1 MTLAAAQKRMNAYGM
16 VTDILRS
23 DCAAQ
28 PVPSGLA
35 SLSSTRSMTSS
46 TAAQTDRA
54 LRCNGCELRNAS
66 DELVTLRGINLGGWL
81 VTENW
86 MCGLSDSINEQRFAR
101 ETLESRFGSEAQV
114 LMQTWESQ
122 WITALDV
129 SKIQKL
135 GFNMVRVPFSW
146 RTLQHADGSWI
157 RDAAGNM
164 DFSRLDWIVHQAR
177 VHHLYVILD
186 LHIWDS
192 QQKDY
197 QLISRCVDEAKPSQA
212 HAAALWYTLAS
223 HFKGNNT
230 IAGFD
235 VVNEPNGSP
244 ANVLHHA
251 LYEAVRAG
259 DPDRIVIME
268 SVSWDDCWKNVMYSM
283 HEYACMSEDLL
294 ANKDRWEKQEKP
306 LLCTQLNR
314 GAPLYV
320 GEFMT
325 NKKESWQWLLAQFNN
340 MGLSWSPWT
349 YKTVNM
355 GGWGLYNV
363 KKFRVDLSHDSF
375 ETILSVFSS
384 RLCTMNNVSANKLQ
398 ISAISQA
405 ASETCQDN
413 T

>member
-363 KKFRVDLSHDSF
+363 KKFHVDLNHDSF
-375 ETILSVFSS
+375 PTILSVFSS
-384 RLCTMNNVSANKLQ
+384 RLCTMNNASANEEQ

-405 ASETCQDN
+405 AFGTCQGN
-413 T
+413 I